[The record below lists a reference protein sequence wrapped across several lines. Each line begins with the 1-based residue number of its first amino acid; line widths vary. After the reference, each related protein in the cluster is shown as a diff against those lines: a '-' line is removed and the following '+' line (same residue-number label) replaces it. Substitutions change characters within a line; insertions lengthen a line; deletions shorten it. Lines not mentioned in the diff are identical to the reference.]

1 MMCFS
6 FNHGFI
12 AATARTMVIIFVLCV
27 WGLLLHLVPIYHPI
41 QLETVT
47 LLHGFWPC
55 TKKKETKFWPCTKKK
70 KKLKRHVSSDEPVRS
85 NLIGYIAVGYSH
97 NGPQTCRQRT
107 RSADTT

>member
-12 AATARTMVIIFVLCV
+12 AAIARTMVIIFVLCV

-41 QLETVT
+41 QLETIT

-55 TKKKETKFWPCTKKK
+55 TKKR
-70 KKLKRHVSSDEPVRS
+70 LKRHVSKDEPVRS
-85 NLIGYIAVGYSH
+85 NLIGYIAVGYPH

-107 RSADTT
+107 RSAGTT